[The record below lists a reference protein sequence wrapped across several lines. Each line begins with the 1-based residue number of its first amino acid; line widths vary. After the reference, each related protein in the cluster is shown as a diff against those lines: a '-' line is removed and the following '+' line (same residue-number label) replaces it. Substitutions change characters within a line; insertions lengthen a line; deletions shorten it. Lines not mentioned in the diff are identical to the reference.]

1 MEILFHVK
9 FVGLILKEYKAIWFD
24 CISTMNVYVYQNI
37 FVWDAVAI
45 ELWLI
50 GFIVQN
56 ELFEKALLA
65 FILFM
70 FLTAVASEIYPFSL
84 Q

>member
-9 FVGLILKEYKAIWFD
+9 FVGLVLKEYKAIWFD
-24 CISTMNVYVYQNI
+24 CISTLNVYVYQNI
-37 FVWDAVAI
+37 FVGDAVAI
-45 ELWLI
+45 EIWLI

-56 ELFEKALLA
+56 ELFEKILIAL
-65 FILFM
+65 ILFM
-70 FLTAVASEIYPFSL
+70 FLNAVASEIYSFSL